1 MVRKKNYKKI
11 KNQDSSDQQQQQ
23 QDSNETSQLATQLED
38 DLPSNKLEFDEQDL
52 SSKKLSHQTP
62 NNSTYK
68 STLNGMKNDGVFKNL
83 SVKPESTSL
92 NDQSPPLP
100 TYDDIFGSN
109 TSNPFF
115 NSESTMECI
124 DDSSNS
130 LNVDGMPVGSALHF
144 ILNFVIALVFHIIGF
159 LLTYFLHSTHAS
171 LSGSLAGFGT
181 AMINFGVYIILF
193 RNNTFEPSTSKPNNS
208 EISSSLSPFEGYTFN
223 PNNPASDD
231 GLIFNNFVATI
242 LIVSG
247 VLFVLKAVHV
257 YYTAYRTEQVIKADP
272 NLLANTST
280 SLNNW

>member
-1 MVRKKNYKKI
+1 MARKKNYKKI
-11 KNQDSSDQQQQQ
+11 KNQESSDQQQQ
-23 QDSNETSQLATQLED
+23 QDSNETSQLATQFD
-38 DLPSNKLEFDEQDL
+38 DNLPSNKLEFDEDL
-52 SSKKLSHQTP
+52 SSKKIFHQTP
-62 NNSTYK
+62 NNSSYK

-92 NDQSPPLP
+92 NNQSPPLP
-100 TYDDIFGSN
+100 AYDDIFGSQ

-115 NSESTMECI
+115 NSESTMECV

-130 LNVDGMPVGSALHF
+130 LNVDGMPVGTVLHF
-144 ILNFVIALVFHIIGF
+144 VLNFVIALVFHIIGF

-193 RNNTFEPSTSKPNNS
+193 RTNSYEPSTTKPNTS
-208 EISSSLSPFEGYTFN
+208 EISPNLSPFEGYTFN